1 MISVATARE
10 LVTDSTVC
18 LAPVTIPLRDSLGKA
33 LAGDIIAHADVPAFA
48 QSAMDGYA
56 FSLDGWLKNKP
67 LKISGE
73 MAAGATRERTV
84 AKGEAIRIF
93 TGAPVPADVDTV
105 VMQEKTLVISDGLL
119 IEDELLTRGANI
131 RPAGSEI
138 KKGELALKAGARLTP
153 AAIGFLAG
161 IGISQVVVYP
171 DPVITIII
179 TGDELQEPGE
189 ALKYGQ
195 VYESNSYTL
204 SAALA
209 NVGLPKVQV
218 VKVRDN
224 AQELTWAMRHALE
237 ASDLVLLTGGVSVGD
252 YDFVIK
258 AAEDC
263 RVQTIFH
270 KIKQRPGKPL
280 FFGKKEPAILF
291 GLPGNPSSVLT
302 CFYMYVLPALE
313 LLTQRPLSLKTLQ
326 VPLINSYT
334 KQHTLTHFLKGWYNG
349 VGVSILD
356 AQESYRLSSFAQA
369 NCLVELDID
378 ARLYGEGEKVII
390 HLL

>member
-10 LVTDSTVC
+10 LVTDNTVC
-18 LAPVTIPLRDSLGKA
+18 LAPVTIPLKDSLGKA

-56 FSLDGWLKNKP
+56 FSFEDWHKESA

-73 MAAGATRERTV
+73 MAAGAGEEKLV

-93 TGAPVPADVDTV
+93 TGAPVPSSVNTV
-105 VMQEKTLVISDGLL
+105 VMQEKTRMVPDGLL
-119 IEDELLTRGANI
+119 IEDELLIRGANI

-138 KKGELALKAGARLTP
+138 KKGELALKAGNQLTP

-161 IGISQVVVYP
+161 IGLSRVTVYP
-171 DPVITIII
+171 DPAITVII

-189 ALKYGQ
+189 PLGYGQ

-209 NVGLPKVQV
+209 NVGLSDVQV
-218 VKVRDN
+218 VQVKDN
-224 AQELTWAMRHALE
+224 AQELTSAMERALKG
-237 ASDLVLLTGGVSVGD
+237 SDLVLLTGGVSVGD

-258 AAEDC
+258 AAADC
-263 RVQTIFH
+263 KVQTVFH

-280 FFGKKEPAILF
+280 FFGKKGPAIIF

-313 LLTQRPLSLKTLQ
+313 LLTQRPLSLKTRQ
-326 VPLINSYT
+326 VPLVNSYT
-334 KQHTLTHFLKGWYNG
+334 KQHALTHFLKGWYDGAG
-349 VGVSILD
+349 VRILD

-369 NCLVELDID
+369 NCLAELGVE
-378 ARLYGEGEKVII
+378 ARLYSEGEDVVI

>member
-1 MISVATARE
+1 MISVTAARQ
-10 LVTDSTVC
+10 LVAENTGRMASQVIS
-18 LAPVTIPLRDSLGKA
+18 LKNALGKIM
-33 LAGDIIAHADVPAFA
+33 AGDIRAEADVPAFP

-56 FSLDGWLKNKP
+56 FSFEDWHKGGA
-67 LKISGE
+67 LKINGE
-73 MAAGATRERTV
+73 MAAGAGEEQFV
-84 AKGEAIRIF
+84 VKGEAIRIF
-93 TGAPVPADVDTV
+93 TGAPVPSSVNTV
-105 VMQEKTLVISDGLL
+105 VMQEKTRVVADGLL
-119 IEDELLTRGANI
+119 IEDELLTRRANI

-138 KKGELALKAGARLTP
+138 KKGDLALKTGALLTP

-161 IGISQVVVYP
+161 IGISQVVAYS
-171 DPVITIII
+171 DPVVTIII

-189 ALKYGQ
+189 PLRYGQ

-204 SAALA
+204 SAALN
-209 NVGLPKVQV
+209 NVGLSDVQV

-224 AQELTWAMRHALE
+224 AQELTSAMERAIE
-237 ASDLVLLTGGVSVGD
+237 ESDLVLLTGGVSVGD
-252 YDFVIK
+252 YDFVIR
-258 AAEDC
+258 AAADC
-263 RVQTIFH
+263 KVQTVFH

-280 FFGKKEPAILF
+280 FFGKKDSTIVF

-326 VPLINSYT
+326 VPLTNSYS
-334 KQHTLTHFLKGWYNG
+334 KQHALIHFLKGWYNG
-349 VGVSILD
+349 AGVSILD

-369 NCLVELDID
+369 NCLVELGVE
-378 ARLYGEGEKVII
+378 ARLYSEGEVVVI

>member
-1 MISVATARE
+1 MISVATARQ
-10 LVTDSTVC
+10 LVAENTDRM
-18 LAPVTIPLRDSLGKA
+18 APQVILLKNALGKM
-33 LAGDIIAHADVPAFA
+33 LAGDIRAEADVPAFP

-56 FSLDGWLKNKP
+56 FSFDDWHKGGA

-73 MAAGATRERTV
+73 MAAGAGKEQFV
-84 AKGEAIRIF
+84 VKGEAIRIF
-93 TGAPVPADVDTV
+93 TGAPVPSSVNTV
-105 VMQEKTLVISDGLL
+105 VMQEKTRMVADGLL
-119 IEDELLTRGANI
+119 IEDEQLTRAANI

-209 NVGLPKVQV
+209 NVGLSKVQV
-218 VKVRDN
+218 VKVKDN
-224 AQELTWAMRHALE
+224 PQDLTSAMKRALE
-237 ASDLVLLTGGVSVGD
+237 GSDLVLLTGGVSVGD

-263 RVQTIFH
+263 KVQTIFH

-302 CFYMYVLPALE
+302 CFYMYVLSALE

-349 VGVSILD
+349 AGVSILD

-378 ARLYGEGEKVII
+378 ARLYGEGEKVVI

>member
-1 MISVATARE
+1 MISVGTAGQ
-10 LVTDSTVC
+10 LVAENTGRLTPVSIPLKNALGKVLAVDI
-18 LAPVTIPLRDSLGKA
+18 LAPS
-33 LAGDIIAHADVPAFA
+33 DVPAFP

-56 FSLDGWLKNKP
+56 FSFEDWQKNNP
-67 LKISGE
+67 LKINGE
-73 MAAGATRERTV
+73 MAAGAAEEKSV
-84 AKGEAIRIF
+84 ARGEAIRIF
-93 TGAPVPADVDTV
+93 TGAPVPSGVNTV
-105 VMQEKTLVISDGLL
+105 VMQEKTRVVFDALF
-119 IEDELLTRGANI
+119 IEDDALRNGANV

-138 KKGELALKAGARLTP
+138 KKGELALKAGSQLTP

-161 IGISQVVVYP
+161 IGVNQVAVYP
-171 DPVITIII
+171 DPAITIII

-189 ALKYGQ
+189 PLKYGQ

-204 SAALA
+204 SAALI
-209 NVGLPKVQV
+209 NVGLSDVQV
-218 VKVRDN
+218 VKVKDN
-224 AQELTWAMRHALE
+224 AQKLTSAMERAIE
-237 ASDLVLLTGGVSVGD
+237 ASDLVMLTGGVSVGD
-252 YDFVIK
+252 YDFVIR
-258 AAEDC
+258 AAADC
-263 RVQTIFH
+263 KVQTVFH

-280 FFGKKEPAILF
+280 FFGKKDSTIVF

-326 VPLINSYT
+326 VTLINSYT
-334 KQHTLTHFLKGWYNG
+334 KQHALTHFLKGWYNG
-349 VGVSILD
+349 AGVSILD

-378 ARLYGEGEKVII
+378 ARLYDQGEKVII

>member
-1 MISVATARE
+1 MISVATARQWVAE
-10 LVTDSTVC
+10 NTVR
-18 LAPVTIPLRDSLGKA
+18 LAPVRIPLKSALGKV
-33 LAGDIIAHADVPAFA
+33 LAVDIIAQADVPAFP

-56 FSLDGWLKNKP
+56 FSFEDWQKNNP
-67 LKISGE
+67 LKINGE
-73 MAAGATRERTV
+73 MAAGAAEEKSV
-84 AKGEAIRIF
+84 ARGETIRIF
-93 TGAPVPADVDTV
+93 TGAPVPSGVNTV
-105 VMQEKTLVISDGLL
+105 VMQEKTRVIAGGLL

-138 KKGELALKAGARLTP
+138 KKGELALKAGSQLTP

-161 IGISQVVVYP
+161 IGVNQVAVYP
-171 DPVITIII
+171 DPAITIII

-189 ALKYGQ
+189 PLKYGQ

-204 SAALA
+204 SAALS
-209 NVGLPKVQV
+209 NVGLSDVQV
-218 VKVRDN
+218 AKVKDN
-224 AQELTWAMRHALE
+224 VQELTSAMERALE
-237 ASDLVLLTGGVSVGD
+237 KSELVLLTGGVSVGD

-258 AAEDC
+258 AAADC
-263 RVQTIFH
+263 KVQTVFH

-280 FFGKKEPAILF
+280 FFGQKGAAIVF

-313 LLTQRPLSLKTLQ
+313 GLTQRPLSLKKLQ
-326 VPLINSYT
+326 VPLINSYS
-334 KQHTLTHFLKGWYNG
+334 KQHALTHFLKGWYDG
-349 VGVSILD
+349 VAVRIME

-369 NCLVELDID
+369 NCLVELGVE
-378 ARLYGEGEKVII
+378 ARLYSEGEVVVI